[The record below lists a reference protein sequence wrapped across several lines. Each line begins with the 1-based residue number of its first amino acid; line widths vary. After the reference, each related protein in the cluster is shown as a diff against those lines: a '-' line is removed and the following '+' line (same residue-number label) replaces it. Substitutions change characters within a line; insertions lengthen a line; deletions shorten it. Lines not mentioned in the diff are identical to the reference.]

1 MKKLNIVYEDKNLLI
16 VDKPT
21 KQLTIKTNKQEKN
34 TLYEEAS
41 GYVKKKHPKNKVF
54 IVNRLD
60 RDTSGIVVFAKN
72 ESLKKKLQDKWNDI
86 AIRKYIAIVEGK
98 MTKDRGTYKSYL
110 VEDKFLKTHS
120 TKDTK
125 KGKLAITHY
134 EVINEMN
141 GYSVLDIKI
150 DTGRKNQIRVHL
162 SDDGHPIVGDKKY
175 NARRNPISRLGLHAY
190 YLELKVPEYK
200 EPLVLETRFPQVFKM
215 WVGKD

>member
-1 MKKLNIVYEDKNLLI
+1 MKKLNIIFEDKNLLI
-16 VDKPT
+16 VDKPA

-41 GYVKKKHPKNKVF
+41 NYVKKKHPKNKVF

-72 ESLKKKLQDKWNDI
+72 ESLKKELQDRWNDI

-98 MTKDRGTYKSYL
+98 MTKNRGTYKSYL

-120 TKDTK
+120 TNDRK

-162 SDDGHPIVGDKKY
+162 SEDNHPIVGDKKY

-200 EPLVLETRFPQVFKM
+200 ESLVLETKLPQVFKM